1 MASEQN
7 LDTISALR
15 QEVAS
20 LHRQLDRKQRYNQ
33 LVFDS
38 ALDYAIV
45 VGDSTGKVTEW
56 SEGAHQI
63 LGWSREEMLGQSL
76 HRIFTVEDREMGV
89 PEREMGQAISQ
100 GRADDD
106 RWHLRADG
114 QQFWASGVMMP
125 IWDDGQF
132 SGVIKIIRDLTDRV
146 EAENRRQRHTEQLA
160 EQFQQLAETIPQL
173 VWISDAEGHDLYF
186 NARWEAFSGLT
197 FEQLGNNGWHSLIDA
212 ATREQITAE
221 RSQALATQGQWET
234 TFQMRRQDG
243 LYRWCL
249 CRALPIRNSEG
260 EIVRWFST
268 CTDVD
273 AMHLRSNG
281 FEQDAVDLR
290 VENGRQGASLA
301 QSEADLGHERH
312 ERGVAEDKVRQLQK
326 MEAVGQLTG
335 GVAHDFNNMLTVI
348 MGGLNLLMAKLR
360 RGDQNVQ
367 RYVDMALE
375 GTTRAAELTH
385 RLLAFSRQQPLVP
398 EVVDLNRL
406 VSGLSGLLQRTLGG
420 SYQLEIVRHAGLW
433 FAQADINS
441 LEQAV
446 VNLCV
451 NARDAMEDGGAI
463 TVETGNVYLDDHYA
477 RVEGVQAGEYVM
489 VAVSDTGTGI
499 DAKTL
504 ERVFE
509 PYFTTKPIGRGTG
522 LGLSQV
528 YGFVTQSHGHLK
540 IYSEVGHGT
549 VVKIYLP
556 RYLGEAK
563 PAERLEIPFDEIPM
577 AQEGE
582 LIIVVED
589 DPRVRLLTVES
600 LLELGY
606 RVLDADGGETALS
619 LLALHPEAAMV
630 LTDVVMPGMSGRQL
644 VDQIA
649 LTQPLMKV
657 LYTTGYTRNSIVH
670 NGTLDR
676 GVFLLPKPFTLR
688 DLAIKVRQVLD
699 V

>member
-1 MASEQN
+1 MASEHD
-7 LDTISALR
+7 LDSIGALR
-15 QEVAS
+15 QEVAH
-20 LHRQLDRKQRYNQ
+20 LRRQLDRKQSYNQ

-63 LGWSREEMLGQSL
+63 LDWTREEMLGQSL

-114 QQFWASGVMMP
+114 QKFWASGVMMP

-132 SGVIKIIRDLTDRV
+132 SGVIKIIRDLTERV
-146 EAENRRQRHTEQLA
+146 EAEARQQRHTEQLA
-160 EQFQQLAETIPQL
+160 QQFQQLAENIPQL
-173 VWISDAEGHDLYF
+173 VWISDLNGNDLYF
-186 NARWEAFSGLT
+186 NPRWEAFSGLSAA
-197 FEQLGNNGWHSLIDA
+197 QLSNDGWHSLIDEN
-212 ATREQITAE
+212 TREQITAE
-221 RSQALATQGQWET
+221 RAHALATQGEWEA
-234 TFQMRRQDG
+234 TFKMRSQSGTDH
-243 LYRWCL
+243 WCL
-249 CRALPIRNSEG
+249 CRASPIRNAEG
-260 EIVRWFST
+260 EVIRWFST

-273 AMHLRSNG
+273 AMQIRSSTL
-281 FEQDAVDLR
+281 EQDAADLR
-290 VENGRQGASLA
+290 TLSARQDAALA
-301 QSEADLGHERH
+301 QSHQDLSNERQ
-312 ERGVAEDKVRQLQK
+312 ERSAAEDKVRQLQK

-335 GVAHDFNNMLTVI
+335 GIAHDFNNMLTVI
-348 MGGLNLLMAKLR
+348 MGGLNMLMAKQQ

-367 RYVDMALE
+367 RYADLALE
-375 GTTRAAELTH
+375 GTVRAAELTH

-420 SYQLEIVRHAGLW
+420 SYQLEIVRHGGLW
-433 FAQADINS
+433 LTQVDINS

-477 RVEGVQAGEYVM
+477 SEEGVQAGEYVM
-489 VAVSDTGTGI
+489 VAVSDTGTGM
-499 DAKTL
+499 DARTL

-509 PYFTTKPIGRGTG
+509 PYFTTKPVGRGTG

-528 YGFVTQSHGHLK
+528 YGFVAQSHGHLK

-549 VVKIYLP
+549 AVKIYLP

-563 PAERLEIPFDEIPM
+563 PVERLQVPLDEIPR
-577 AQEGE
+577 AQDNE

-600 LLELGY
+600 LIELGY
-606 RVLDADGGETALS
+606 RALDADSGETALS
-619 LLALHPEAAMV
+619 LLALHPEAALV
-630 LTDVVMPGMSGRQL
+630 LTDIVMSGMTGRQL
-644 VDQIA
+644 ADHIV
-649 LTQPLMKV
+649 LHQPLMKI
-657 LYTTGYTRNSIVH
+657 LYTTGYTRNSILH
-670 NGTLDR
+670 NGTLER

-688 DLAIKVRQVLD
+688 DLAVKVRQVID
-699 V
+699 P